1 MMKRTDLAP
10 VRPTWVETVIRHPN
24 APAIVLFGAIAAVSW
39 LWIFA
44 VAHMYGPGAWMMA
57 ARWDATHALLIWIMW
72 AVMMAGMMLPSASR
86 ILLLYGALMRTV
98 PGADA
103 VSRNVL
109 MLAAGYLAIW
119 ALFSVAATAVQGWLA
134 TRSLISP
141 MMEVTSPIGGAILLF
156 VAGAYQFTALKRA
169 CLRACRSPLESL
181 MSRWRDGS
189 PTFFIGAIQ
198 GLSCVGCCW
207 ALMLLLFVGGVM
219 NLAVIAALTA
229 FIAFEK
235 LAGSGDRRPQ
245 VAGGL
250 LILSGVWM
258 LADHALTTQDSLAVT
273 WSAASAEAF
282 RSYVIVI
289 GGMLLVTA
297 QVGLIA
303 ALLGERVKRRR
314 AEESS
319 QTNDERY
326 RSVVNTQSELICRFL
341 PDTTLTF
348 ANDAYCRFWNVTRG
362 ELLGRKFIE
371 RIPPQAR
378 DVVLERIVTLR
389 SGMNSHEHE
398 VTLADGTVG
407 WQHWINHAIIDSYGR
422 LVELQGVGRD
432 ITDQKRAEE
441 AIRGLQARNSAM
453 LRAIPDLMFVIL
465 SDGTYVDCHVKDA
478 SLLHMPASGVIGNKI
493 RDIMPPDLADVF
505 MGALDRSSQTDEPV
519 VVEYELPL
527 DGGLRQFETRLVR
540 AGHDRVL
547 SIVRDV
553 TDWKRANER
562 NRELAG
568 RLIASQEAER
578 QRIGRELHD
587 DLSQKLA
594 LLSLTV
600 DRLGTSLESRQQFRE
615 LRTQIGEIAA
625 NIHNLSHELHPS
637 KLQTLGLVESLRS
650 LCGDIAT
657 QSGVR
662 VFFVHENVPS
672 VLDPRVALCLYRI
685 AQEALH
691 NVVRH
696 SGAREAELR
705 LHIEHESL
713 VLQIAD
719 SGIGFESKKAERA
732 GLGLVSMRERVAL
745 VNGQLELHALPGR
758 GTRIGVRVPIHP
770 GFDTAYAASKS
781 A

>member
-1 MMKRTDLAP
+1 
-10 VRPTWVETVIRHPN
+10 
-24 APAIVLFGAIAAVSW
+24 
-39 LWIFA
+39 
-44 VAHMYGPGAWMMA
+44 
-57 ARWDATHALLIWIMW
+57 
-72 AVMMAGMMLPSASR
+72 
-86 ILLLYGALMRTV
+86 
-98 PGADA
+98 
-103 VSRNVL
+103 
-109 MLAAGYLAIW
+109 
-119 ALFSVAATAVQGWLA
+119 
-134 TRSLISP
+134 
-141 MMEVTSPIGGAILLF
+141 
-156 VAGAYQFTALKRA
+156 
-169 CLRACRSPLESL
+169 
-181 MSRWRDGS
+181 
-189 PTFFIGAIQ
+189 
-198 GLSCVGCCW
+198 
-207 ALMLLLFVGGVM
+207 MLLLFVGGVM

-235 LAGSGDRRPQ
+235 LASWGRHAPH

-250 LILSGVWM
+250 LIFLGVWM
-258 LADHALTTQDSLAVT
+258 LADHALASQYSPAVARF
-273 WSAASAEAF
+273 AASAN
-282 RSYVIVI
+282 SYRPYVI

-297 QVGLIA
+297 QAGLIA
-303 ALLGERVKRRR
+303 ALLGERVRRRR
-314 AEESS
+314 AEEKS
-319 QTNDERY
+319 QRNDERY
-326 RSVVNTQSELICRFL
+326 RSVVHTQSELICRFL

-348 ANDAYCRFWNVTRG
+348 VNDAYCRLWNRTRG
-362 ELLGRKFIE
+362 ELLGRKVIE
-371 RIPPQAR
+371 LIPPQAR
-378 DVVLERIVTLR
+378 DAVLERIVTLR
-389 SGMNSHEHE
+389 SGINSHEHE

-407 WQHWINHAIIDSYGR
+407 WQHWINHAIVDSYGH
-422 LVELQGVGRD
+422 LIELQGVGRD
-432 ITDQKRAEE
+432 ITDRKRAEE
-441 AIRGLQARNSAM
+441 AIRGLEARNGAM

-465 SDGTYVDCHVKDA
+465 TDGTFVDYHAKDS
-478 SLLHMPASGVIGNKI
+478 SLLYMPASGFIGNKI

-562 NRELAG
+562 NRELSG

-615 LRTQIGEIAA
+615 LRAQIGEIAA
-625 NIHNLSHELHPS
+625 NIHNLSHELHPT

-672 VLDPRVALCLYRI
+672 VVDPRVALCLYRI

>member
-1 MMKRTDLAP
+1 MKSTDSAP
-10 VRPTWVETVIRHPN
+10 GRPTYVETVIRHPN
-24 APAIVLFGAIAAVSW
+24 TPAIVLLGAITAALW
-39 LWIFA
+39 LWIFT
-44 VAHMYGPGAWMMA
+44 VANMYGPGGAWMMA

-72 AVMMAGMMLPSASR
+72 AVMMAGMMLPSASHV
-86 ILLLYGALMRTV
+86 LLLYGALMRSV
-98 PGADA
+98 RGAEA

-109 MLAAGYLAIW
+109 ILAAGYLAIW
-119 ALFSVAATAVQGWLA
+119 TLFSVAATAVQGWLA

-156 VAGAYQFTALKRA
+156 IAGAYQFTPLKRA
-169 CLRACRSPLESL
+169 CLRVCRSPLRSL
-181 MSRWRDGS
+181 MSRWRDGT
-189 PTFFIGAIQ
+189 PTFLIGAMQ

-235 LAGSGDRRPQ
+235 LASWGRHAPH

-250 LILSGVWM
+250 LIFLGVWM
-258 LADHALTTQDSLAVT
+258 LADHALASQYSPAVARF
-273 WSAASAEAF
+273 AASAN
-282 RSYVIVI
+282 SYRPYVI

-297 QVGLIA
+297 QAGLIA
-303 ALLGERVKRRR
+303 ALLGERVRRRR
-314 AEESS
+314 AEEKS
-319 QTNDERY
+319 QRNDERY
-326 RSVVNTQSELICRFL
+326 RSVVHTQSELICRFL

-348 ANDAYCRFWNVTRG
+348 VNDAYCRLWNRTRG

-371 RIPPQAR
+371 LIPPQAR
-378 DVVLERIVTLR
+378 DAVLERIVTLR
-389 SGMNSHEHE
+389 SGINSHEHE

-407 WQHWINHAIIDSYGR
+407 WQHWINHAIVDSYGH
-422 LVELQGVGRD
+422 LIELQGVGRD
-432 ITDQKRAEE
+432 ITDRKRAEE
-441 AIRGLQARNSAM
+441 AIRGLEARNGAM

-465 SDGTYVDCHVKDA
+465 TDGTFVDYHAKDS
-478 SLLHMPASGVIGNKI
+478 SLLYMPASGFIGNKI
-493 RDIMPPDLADVF
+493 RDIMPPDLADVL
-505 MGALDRSSQTDEPV
+505 MNALDRSLRTDEPV
-519 VVEYELPL
+519 MVEYELPL

-547 SIVRDV
+547 GIVRDM

-594 LLSLTV
+594 LLSISV
-600 DRLGTSLESRQQFRE
+600 DRLSTSLESRHEQVRE
-615 LRTQIGEIAA
+615 LRAQIVEIAA
-625 NIHNLSHELHPS
+625 NIHDLSHELHPT
-637 KLQTLGLVESLRS
+637 KLETLGLVESLQS
-650 LCGDIAT
+650 LCRDAKQG
-657 QSGVR
+657 GVH
-662 VFFVHENVPS
+662 VFFVYDNVPS
-672 VLDPRVALCLYRI
+672 ALNPRVALCLYRI

-691 NVVRH
+691 NIARH

-705 LHIEHESL
+705 LRTEYESL

-719 SGIGFESKKAERA
+719 TGIGFESEKAEGA
-732 GLGLVSMRERVAL
+732 GMGLVSMRERVAL
-745 VNGQLELHALPGR
+745 LNGQLELHASPGR
-758 GTRIGVRVPIHP
+758 GTRIGVRVPLHP
-770 GFDTAYAASKS
+770 GFDPAYAASKS

>member
-1 MMKRTDLAP
+1 MMKSTDSAP

-24 APAIVLFGAIAAVSW
+24 TPAIVLLGAISAVSW
-39 LWIFA
+39 LWIVA
-44 VAHMYGPGAWMMA
+44 VAQMYGPGAWMMA

-72 AVMMAGMMLPSASR
+72 AVMMSGMMLPSASR
-86 ILLLYGALMRTV
+86 VLLLYGALMRSV
-98 PGADA
+98 PGAET

-119 ALFSVAATAVQGWLA
+119 TLFSLAATAVQGWLA

-141 MMEVTSPIGGAILLF
+141 MMEMTSPIGGAILLF
-156 VAGAYQFTALKRA
+156 VAGAYQFTPLKRA
-169 CLRACRSPLESL
+169 CLRVCRSPLGSL
-181 MSRWRDGS
+181 MGRWRDGT

-235 LAGSGDRRPQ
+235 LAGWRRHAPH

-250 LILSGVWM
+250 LILLGVWM
-258 LADHALTTQDSLAVT
+258 LADHALASQYAPAVARFAAAADSY
-273 WSAASAEAF
+273 
-282 RSYVIVI
+282 RPYVI

-297 QVGLIA
+297 QAGLIA
-303 ALLGERVKRRR
+303 ALLGERVRRRR
-314 AEESS
+314 AEEKS
-319 QTNDERY
+319 QRNDERY
-326 RSVVNTQSELICRFL
+326 RSVVNTQSELVCRFL

-348 ANDAYCRFWNVTRG
+348 VNDAYCRFWDLTRG

-371 RIPPQAR
+371 LIPPQVR
-378 DVVLERIVTLR
+378 DAVVERIVTLR
-389 SGMNSHEHE
+389 SGINSHEHE

-407 WQHWINHAIIDSYGR
+407 WQHWINHAIVDSSGR

-432 ITDQKRAEE
+432 ITARKRAEE
-441 AIRGLQARNSAM
+441 AIRGLEARNSAM

-465 SDGTYVDCHVKDA
+465 LDGTFVDYHAKDPN
-478 SLLHMPASGVIGNKI
+478 LLYMPASGFIGNKI
-493 RDIMPPDLADVF
+493 RDIMAPDLADVF
-505 MGALDRSSQTDEPV
+505 MNALDRSSRTDEPV

-527 DGGLRQFETRLVR
+527 DGGLRQFEARLVR

-553 TDWKRANER
+553 TDWKRVNER

-568 RLIASQEAER
+568 RLIGSQEAER
-578 QRIGRELHD
+578 QRVGRELHD

-594 LLSLTV
+594 LLSLSF
-600 DRLGTSLESRQQFRE
+600 DRLNTSLESQHEQFRE
-615 LRTQIGEIAA
+615 LRAQIMEIAA
-625 NIHNLSHELHPS
+625 NIHNLSHELHPT
-637 KLQTLGLVESLRS
+637 KLLTLGLVEALQS
-650 LCGDIAT
+650 LCRDIAK
-657 QSGVR
+657 QSGVH
-662 VFFVHENVPS
+662 VSFVHEHVPS
-672 VLDPRVALCLYRI
+672 ALDPHVALCLYRI

-691 NVVRH
+691 NIARH
-696 SGAREAELR
+696 SRARDAELR
-705 LHIEHESL
+705 LRTEHESL

-719 SGIGFESKKAERA
+719 TGIGFESEKAERA
-732 GLGLVSMRERVAL
+732 GMGLVSMRERAAL
-745 VNGQLELHALPGR
+745 LNGQLELHASPGR
-758 GTRIGVRVPIHP
+758 GTRIGVRVPLHP
-770 GFDTAYAASKS
+770 GFDTAYATSKS